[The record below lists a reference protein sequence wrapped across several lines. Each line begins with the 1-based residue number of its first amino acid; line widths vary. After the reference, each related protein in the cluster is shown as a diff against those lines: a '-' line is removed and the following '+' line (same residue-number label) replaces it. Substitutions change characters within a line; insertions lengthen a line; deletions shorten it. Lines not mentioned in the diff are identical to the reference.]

1 MRPMH
6 GFALNTRKP
15 LTCPCWYLTRNTRES
30 VFSSSDKKKTR
41 CQSTKCVYRSCC
53 SLQAFGSRVTI
64 NPVEYQ
70 FWTRIYFPPNVP
82 IQDVMDC
89 AAGVALRSL
98 GRVCLVNEEKA
109 GGGRGERAAQ
119 QRARHQLRNPGIKAN
134 LARMR
139 KNNLL
144 RLAT

>member
-1 MRPMH
+1 MSI
-6 GFALNTRKP
+6 L
-15 LTCPCWYLTRNTRES
+15 
-30 VFSSSDKKKTR
+30 VFDKKHKGVYSVVVTKKQDVR
-41 CQSTKCVYRSCC
+41 AQSVSIEVVVLSKHLVLVSR
-53 SLQAFGSRVTI
+53 LILLNINFGPESI
-64 NPVEYQ
+64 S
-70 FWTRIYFPPNVP
+70 PNVP

-89 AAGVALRSL
+89 AAGVALCSL

-109 GGGRGERAAQ
+109 GGGRGERVAQ